1 MSASRSGAA
10 PDAGWSV
17 PVQTVVSPR
26 GLRAW
31 LIEDRSVPVVALAF
45 AFAGGAA
52 LDPPGHPGRADLAAG
67 LLTQGAGPYD
77 TAAFSSRLRDRAV
90 SLSFDAD
97 RDSLSG
103 SLRVL
108 EAEREFGAEMLAL
121 ALAEPRFDADAVAR
135 VKAQKVLALRRQA
148 EEPRTLAAR
157 RWWAESLP
165 GHPFARP
172 ANGTEEG
179 IAPLEREELRA
190 AMAAQLR
197 RGSLVAAAAGA
208 IDAEGLGALLDRA
221 FADAVPEGEAAPVP
235 PVPTPRPFG
244 LAVIERDAPQAAA
257 LFGHGALPP
266 EDPDWEASQVVNW
279 LFGGGGFSSRLMAE
293 IREKRG
299 LTYGI
304 GTGLLPFR
312 GAALLL
318 GSVATENPRFGETLA
333 VLRAEWARM
342 AEAGPTEDEV
352 AAGKA
357 YLSGSF
363 PLGFTS
369 TPQIA
374 GTLVAL
380 QQLGR
385 GPEWLSGRL
394 ARLAAVTPADA
405 RRAAR
410 RLYDPAALSVA
421 VAGRPAL

>member
-1 MSASRSGAA
+1 MTARADAA
-10 PDAGWSV
+10 PGAGWSV

-26 GLRAW
+26 GIPAW
-31 LIEDRSVPVVALAF
+31 LIEDRSVPVVALSF

-52 LDPPGHPGRADLAAG
+52 LDPPGQEGRADLAAS

-77 TAAFSSRLRDRAV
+77 TAAFSSLLRDRAV
-90 SLSFDAD
+90 NLSFGAD

-103 SLRVL
+103 TLRVL
-108 EAEREFGAEMLAL
+108 EDERDFGAEMLAL
-121 ALAEPRFDADAVAR
+121 VLAEPRFDGEAVAR
-135 VKAQKVLALRRQA
+135 VKAQKTLALRREA
-148 EEPRTLAAR
+148 EQPRTLAAR
-157 RWWAESLP
+157 RWWAESVP

-172 ANGTEEG
+172 SGGTEEG
-179 IAPLEREELRA
+179 IAPLGRDDLRA

-208 IDAEGLGALLDRA
+208 IDEAGLGALLDRA
-221 FADAVPEGEAAPVP
+221 FADAVPDGEAAPVP
-235 PVPTPRPFG
+235 PLPAPRVFG

-257 LFGHGALPP
+257 LFGHGAIPP
-266 EDPDWEASQVVNW
+266 EDPDWEAAQVVNW
-279 LFGGGGFSSRLMAE
+279 VLGGGGFSSRLMTE

-304 GTGLLPFR
+304 GTALVPFR
-312 GAALLL
+312 GAGLVL
-318 GSVATENPRFGETLA
+318 GSVSTENPRFGETLSL
-333 VLRAEWARM
+333 LRTEWERM
-342 AEAGPTEDEV
+342 AAEGPSEDEV
-352 AAGKA
+352 VAGKA
-357 YLSGSF
+357 FLSGSF

-374 GTLVAL
+374 NTLVAL

-385 GPEWLSGRL
+385 GPEWLAGRL
-394 ARLAAVTPADA
+394 ARLAAVTVADA

-410 RLYDPAALSVA
+410 RLFDANALSVA

>member
-1 MSASRSGAA
+1 MTARADAA
-10 PDAGWSV
+10 PGAGWSV

-26 GLRAW
+26 GIPAW
-31 LIEDRSVPVVALAF
+31 LIEDRSVPVIALSF
-45 AFAGGAA
+45 AFTGGAA
-52 LDPPGHPGRADLAAG
+52 LDPAGQEGRADLAAS

-77 TAAFSSRLRDRAV
+77 TAAFSSLLRDRAV
-90 SLSFDAD
+90 SLSFGAD

-103 SLRVL
+103 TLRVL
-108 EAEREFGAEMLAL
+108 EDERDFGAAMLAL
-121 ALAEPRFDADAVAR
+121 VLAEPRFDGEAVAR
-135 VKAQKVLALRRQA
+135 VKAQKTLALRREA
-148 EEPRTLAAR
+148 EQPRTLAAR
-157 RWWAESLP
+157 RWWAESVP

-172 ANGTEEG
+172 AGGTEEG
-179 IAPLEREELRA
+179 IAPLGRDDLRA

-208 IDAEGLGALLDRA
+208 IDADGLGALLDRA
-221 FADAVPEGEAAPVP
+221 FADSVPAGEAAPVP
-235 PVPTPRPFG
+235 PLPAPRAFG

-257 LFGHGALPP
+257 LFGHGAIPP
-266 EDPDWEASQVVNW
+266 EDPDWEAAQVVNW
-279 LFGGGGFSSRLMAE
+279 SLGGGGFSSRLMTE

-304 GTGLLPFR
+304 GTSLVPFR
-312 GAALLL
+312 GAGLVL
-318 GSVATENPRFGETLA
+318 GSVSTENPRFGETLA
-333 VLRAEWARM
+333 LLRAEWARM
-342 AEAGPTEDEV
+342 AADGPSEDEV

-357 YLSGSF
+357 FLSGSF

-385 GPEWLSGRL
+385 GPEWLAGRL
-394 ARLAAVTPADA
+394 ARLAAVTVADA
-405 RRAAR
+405 RRTAR
-410 RLYDPAALSVA
+410 RLFDADALSVA

>member
-1 MSASRSGAA
+1 MSASRAQVGATT
-10 PDAGWSV
+10 GWSV
-17 PVQTVVSPR
+17 PVQVVVSPR
-26 GLRAW
+26 GIRAW
-31 LIEDRSVPVVALAF
+31 LIEDRSVPVVALSF

-52 LDPPGHPGRADLAAG
+52 LDPPDRPGRADLAAS

-77 TAAFSSRLRDRAV
+77 TAAFSSLLRDRAV

-108 EAEREFGAEMLAL
+108 EAERAFGAEMLAL
-121 ALAEPRFDADAVAR
+121 ALAEPRFDEDAVAR

-148 EEPRTLAAR
+148 EDPRTLAAR

-179 IAPLEREELRA
+179 IAPLGPDELRA

-208 IDAEGLGALLDRA
+208 IDAEGLGTLLDRA
-221 FADAVPEGEAAPVP
+221 FAGAVPEGEAAPVP
-235 PVPTPRPFG
+235 KLPPVRAFG

-257 LFGHGALPP
+257 TFGHGAIPP
-266 EDPDWEASQVVNW
+266 EDPDWEAAQVVNW
-279 LFGGGGFSSRLMAE
+279 ILGGGGFSSRLMTE

-304 GTGLLPFR
+304 GTGLVPFR
-312 GAALLL
+312 GASLLV
-318 GSVATENPRFGETLA
+318 GSVSTENARFGETLA

-342 AEAGPTEDEV
+342 AEAGPSEDEV

-380 QQLGR
+380 QLLGR
-385 GPEWLSGRL
+385 GPEWLAGRL
-394 ARLAAVTPADA
+394 ARLAAVTIEDA

>member
-1 MSASRSGAA
+1 VSARANATAG
-10 PDAGWSV
+10 AGWSV
-17 PVQTVVSPR
+17 PVRTVMSPR
-26 GLRAW
+26 GIPAW
-31 LIEDRSVPVVALAF
+31 LIEDRSVPVVALSF

-52 LDPPGHPGRADLAAG
+52 LDPPGQEGRADLAAS

-77 TAAFSSRLRDRAV
+77 TAAFSSLLRDRAV
-90 SLSFDAD
+90 SLSFSAD

-103 SLRVL
+103 TLRVL
-108 EAEREFGAEMLAL
+108 EDERDFGAEMLAL
-121 ALAEPRFDADAVAR
+121 VLAEPRFDGEAVAR
-135 VKAQKVLALRRQA
+135 VKAQKTLALRRKA
-148 EEPRTLAAR
+148 EQPRTLAAR
-157 RWWAESLP
+157 RWWEESVP

-172 ANGTEEG
+172 SGGTEEG
-179 IAPLEREELRA
+179 IAPLGRDDLRA

-208 IDAEGLGALLDRA
+208 IDEAGLGALLDRA
-221 FADAVPEGEAAPVP
+221 FADAVPDGEAAPVP
-235 PVPTPRPFG
+235 PLPSPRAFG

-257 LFGHGALPP
+257 LFGHGAIPP
-266 EDPDWEASQVVNW
+266 EDPDWEAAQVVNW
-279 LFGGGGFSSRLMAE
+279 VLGGGGFSSRLMTE

-304 GTGLLPFR
+304 GTSLVPFR

-318 GSVATENPRFGETLA
+318 GSVATENPRFRETLA
-333 VLRAEWARM
+333 LLRAEWARM
-342 AEAGPTEDEV
+342 ATDGPTEDEV

-357 YLSGSF
+357 FLSGSF

-385 GPEWLSGRL
+385 GPEWLAGRL
-394 ARLAAVTPADA
+394 ARLAAVTVEDA
-405 RRAAR
+405 RRTAR
-410 RLYDPAALSVA
+410 RLFDAEALSVA